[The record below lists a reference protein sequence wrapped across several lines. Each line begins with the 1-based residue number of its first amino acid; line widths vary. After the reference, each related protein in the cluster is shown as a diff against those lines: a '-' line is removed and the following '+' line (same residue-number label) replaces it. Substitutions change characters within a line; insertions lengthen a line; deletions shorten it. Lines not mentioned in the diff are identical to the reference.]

1 MNREVTAASSGVVQ
15 GESSEIGGKTIPR
28 GARGGIF
35 LVVAFAAAALSHS
48 EQRNAGERAG
58 FTGWGPGRAGVSIVV
73 PRDATAGERRAA
85 DTVRSTFARASGLP
99 ARHFPVM
106 TEGWLAPRR
115 SVEIGATRRGSLARP
130 AGSKPPHDNAVA
142 FAAVDG
148 ALVITSERREAIE
161 GAAGWFLAETLGA
174 RWYIP
179 GPLGEEV
186 QSRGEFS
193 LPAGRREARPAFVHR
208 DLGLDGTEGNRA
220 WYARNGLEAR
230 FEHGHNLREI
240 YRTED
245 FTREPDLAPVRAGQ
259 RFVPPGW
266 SANWQPN
273 LLSPAAVRLAAEAA
287 TRAFDRDPR
296 RLSFSLSIND
306 TDLYDESPATLAAVA
321 PARYFRNR
329 PDYSPLVFGFANA
342 VARAVAVKHP
352 DRWLPA
358 YAYYWCE
365 NTPGFPIERNVVPFL
380 TADRSQWSHA
390 AFRAE
395 DQALI
400 ERWCRSGAEIVGVY
414 DYFYGNPHFAPRP
427 TLYAVADSIPF
438 QHRAGVRAYYAETYS
453 NWALDGPKAWLA
465 AQLLWDPGRD
475 PAALLDRYYR
485 EFWREAEVPMRAF
498 FAAAERTWLGQPG
511 PPLWLRFY
519 KDEDQDHIYPEPRRA
534 ELRDALARAKQAAVT
549 DVTRARVAFTEA
561 GFAVTEAYWRF
572 AAARATASRL
582 ARPGTDPTAL
592 IEAWKA
598 YRDARERLVATFA
611 ATRARQ
617 PLAMADQDLMPY
629 LRNEPD
635 SRLAVALRST
645 PRGRAALAESSGLLR
660 RNVGMEP
667 GELDRLEASGAEAL
681 DDAGWR
687 NVAALPVGPSNV
699 SQWTLP
705 GGRWVGQGEAWQG
718 RSVELRDG
726 ADGRRVLRI
735 TGCRTEDLG
744 QWLPAEP
751 GAVYAAGVDVR
762 ARVSPG
768 TATHLILSFLDE
780 RGRHI
785 GMGRL
790 DRLPAGSGEQ
800 ATRLHVIAKAPP
812 GARWVGYGLRVLN
825 QINNDFAEFSGASLR
840 RAR

>member
-1 MNREVTAASSGVVQ
+1 MQIARTETRGPGPSRVGRVIAAAV
-15 GESSEIGGKTIPR
+15 
-28 GARGGIF
+28 GA
-35 LVVAFAAAALSHS
+35 AAAAALVAIGTRPAPDFS
-48 EQRNAGERAG
+48 
-58 FTGWGPGRAGVSIVV
+58 GWGPGRTGVAIVV
-73 PRDATAGERRAA
+73 PRDATPAERRAG
-85 DTVRSTFARASGLP
+85 DTVRSTFVKASGLSE
-99 ARHFPVM
+99 RHFPLAK
-106 TEGWLAPRR
+106 EGWLAPRR
-115 SVEIGATRRGSLARP
+115 AVEIGMTRRGAVARP
-130 AGSKPPHDNAVA
+130 KGGQPPHDNAVA
-142 FAAVDG
+142 FAVADG
-148 ALVITSERREAIE
+148 TLVIAAERREAIE

-174 RWYIP
+174 RWYLP

-186 QSRGEFS
+186 PSRAEFA
-193 LPAGRREARPAFVHR
+193 LPPGRKETRPAFVHR
-208 DLGLDGTEGNRA
+208 DLGLDGTAGNRI

-245 FTREPDLAPVRAGQ
+245 LEREPDLAPMRNGQ

-321 PARYFRNR
+321 PARFFRNR

-365 NTPGFPIERNVVPFL
+365 NTPGFPVERNVVPFL

-390 AFRAE
+390 AFRVE
-395 DQALI
+395 DRALI

-414 DYFYGNPHFAPRP
+414 DYFHGTPNLAPRP

-438 QHRAGVRAYYAETYS
+438 QHRAGVRAYFAETYS

-465 AQLLWDPGRD
+465 AQLLWDPTRD
-475 PAALLDRYYR
+475 PAALLDRYHR
-485 EFWREAEVPMRAF
+485 EFWREAEGPMRAF
-498 FAAAERTWLGQPG
+498 FAAAERTWLEQPG
-511 PPLWLRFY
+511 PPLWLRYY
-519 KDEDQDHIYPEPRRA
+519 KDEDQDHIYPAPRRA
-534 ELRDALARAKQAAVT
+534 ELREALARAGRAAVS
-549 DVTRARVAFTEA
+549 DVTRARVAFTAA
-561 GFAVTEAYWRF
+561 GFAVTEAYWDF
-572 AAARATASRL
+572 AAARAAASKA
-582 ARPGTDPTAL
+582 ARSGMEPAAL
-592 IEAWKA
+592 LDAWKK
-598 YRDARERLVATFA
+598 YRGARERFTTTFA
-611 ATRARQ
+611 ATRARH
-617 PLAMADQDLMPY
+617 PLAMADQDLSPY

-635 SRLAVALRST
+635 SRLAAALRTT
-645 PRGRAALAESSGLLR
+645 PAGRAALADSSAALLR
-660 RNVGMEP
+660 STVGVEP
-667 GELDRLEASGAEAL
+667 AELDRLDAAGAEAL
-681 DDAGWR
+681 DDPGWR
-687 NVAALPVGPSNV
+687 NVAVRPVGPSNV

-705 GGRWVGQGEAWQG
+705 GTRWMGQGEAWQG
-718 RSVELRDG
+718 RTVELREEAG
-726 ADGRRVLRI
+726 GRRVLRI

-751 GAVYAAGVDVR
+751 GATYAAGVDVK

-768 TATHLILSFLDE
+768 TATHLIVSFLDE
-780 RGRHI
+780 RGRH
-785 GMGRL
+785 MGPGRV
-790 DRLPAGSGEQ
+790 DRLPAGDGEQ

-812 GARWVGYGLRVLN
+812 GARWVGFGLRVLN
-825 QINNDFAEFSGASLR
+825 QINDDFAEFSGASLR

>member
-1 MNREVTAASSGVVQ
+1 M
-15 GESSEIGGKTIPR
+15 IPR
-28 GARGGIF
+28 GVRVGVF
-35 LVVAFAAAALSHS
+35 LGVTFATAALFRPEPGSS
-48 EQRNAGERAG
+48 DGRSG
-58 FTGWGPGRAGVSIVV
+58 FAGWGPGRIGVALVV
-73 PRDATAGERRAA
+73 PRDVTAVERRAA
-85 DTVRSTFARASGLP
+85 DTVRSTFVSASGLP
-99 ARHFPVM
+99 ARHFPVLV
-106 TEGWLAPRR
+106 EGWLAPRR
-115 SVEIGATRRGSLARP
+115 AVEIGMTRRGRAARP
-130 AGSKPPHDNAVA
+130 TGGRPPHDNAVA
-142 FAAVDG
+142 FAVADG
-148 ALVITSERREAIE
+148 ALVMAAERRETIE
-161 GAAGWFLAETLGA
+161 GAAGWFLEETLGA
-174 RWYIP
+174 RWYVP

-186 QSRGEFS
+186 PSRREFS
-193 LPAGRREARPAFVHR
+193 LPVGRREVRPAFVHR
-208 DLGLDGTEGNRA
+208 DLGFDGTDGNRE
-220 WYARNGLEAR
+220 WYGRNRLEAR

-240 YRTED
+240 YRTDD
-245 FTREPDLAPVRAGQ
+245 FAREPDLAPVRNGQ

-296 RLSFSLSIND
+296 RLSYSLSIND

-321 PARYFRNR
+321 PARFFRHR

-342 VARAVAVKHP
+342 VARAVAAKHP

-365 NTPGFPIERNVVPFL
+365 NTPGFPVERNVVPFL
-380 TADRSQWSHA
+380 TADRSQWSYP

-400 ERWCRSGAEIVGVY
+400 ERWCRSGSEIVGVY
-414 DYFYGNPHFAPRP
+414 DYFYGNPHLAPRP
-427 TLYAVADSIPF
+427 TLYAVAESIPF

-485 EFWREAEVPMRAF
+485 EFWREAEGPMRAF

-519 KDEDQDHIYPEPRRA
+519 KDEDQDHIYPEPRRV
-534 ELRDALARAKQAAVT
+534 ELRDALAQAKQAATT

-572 AAARATASRL
+572 ATARAAASRV
-582 ARPGTDPTAL
+582 ARTGATPASL
-592 IEAWKA
+592 LEAWRN
-598 YRDARERLVATFA
+598 YRGARETLTTTFA
-611 ATRARQ
+611 ATRARH
-617 PLAMADQDLMPY
+617 PLAVADQDFTPY
-629 LRNEPD
+629 IRNEPD
-635 SRLAVALRST
+635 SRLAVALRAT
-645 PRGRAALAESSGLLR
+645 PEGRAALLNAGDLLR
-660 RNVGMEP
+660 RTVGVVVA
-667 GELDRLEASGAEAL
+667 ELDQLEAAGVEAL
-681 DDAGWR
+681 DDAEWK
-687 NVAALPVGPSNV
+687 NLTVLPVGPSNV
-699 SQWTLP
+699 SQWTLT
-705 GGRWVGQGEAWQG
+705 GARWMGQGEAWEG
-718 RSVELRDG
+718 RSVALREEAG
-726 ADGRRVLRI
+726 GRRVLRI

-751 GAVYAAGVDVR
+751 GAIYAAGVDVR

-780 RGRHI
+780 KGRHL
-785 GMGRL
+785 GLGRV
-790 DRLPAGSGEQ
+790 DRLPAGGGEQ

-825 QINNDFAEFSGASLR
+825 QINDDFAEFSGASLR
-840 RAR
+840 RGR